1 MSEFTVGIDLG
12 SFKTSI
18 VASNGQRAVVESIV
32 GQPKDG
38 IASKVLARKVAK
50 RAFGGQVLFGK
61 DVHGERLALNVIRP
75 FEQAILKYRT
85 ADQAGLTENDV
96 TERRRAISLLLQ
108 HIVSLVGAPADAP
121 VRAVIGAPSCA
132 SLEARRVIVEAG
144 EEVFES
150 VVVVPEPFAVAYG
163 VDSLSSTLV
172 IDMGAGTVDI
182 CPMNNAFPQEEEQ
195 VTIAIAGDLIDV
207 RFTELMTELV
217 PDAEI
222 SMKMAREIKER
233 YGCVFNADGE
243 VTVKLPSK
251 SGSQKFYDISQPL
264 MQACEIVVDPIV
276 QGIKDVIA
284 RVDPEFRQE
293 MLGSILL
300 SGGGSQ
306 LSGLDRRIE
315 FELRDHHARV
325 NRVYDYVFAGAIGA
339 HRIAMELEPEEWTM
353 LGRLDEGQS
362 VAEPVTS
369 DVQAVP
375 DDELDHCEEAG
386 EIVDDAVQAA

>member
-38 IASKVLARKVAK
+38 VASRVLARKVAK
-50 RAFGGQVLFGK
+50 RAFGGRVLFGK

-75 FEQAILKYRT
+75 FEQAILKYRS
-85 ADQAGLTENDV
+85 ADQAGLTEDDV
-96 TERRRAISLLLQ
+96 SERRRAISLLLQ
-108 HIVSLVGAPADAP
+108 HVVSSVGASADEP

-144 EEVFES
+144 EDVFDS

-207 RFTELMTELV
+207 RFTELMAELV

-251 SGSQKFYDISQPL
+251 SGNQKFYDISEPL
-264 MQACEIVVDPIV
+264 KQACDIVVDPIV

-284 RVDPEFRQE
+284 RVDPEFRQG
-293 MLGSILL
+293 MLDNILL

-306 LSGLDRRIE
+306 LAGLDRRIE

-353 LGRLDEGQS
+353 LGRLDDGQP
-362 VAEPVTS
+362 AEEPVAIEA
-369 DVQAVP
+369 DV
-375 DDELDHCEEAG
+375 EADAEV
-386 EIVDDAVQAA
+386 EIVNEVSDIADDTAQAA